1 MLTIRL
7 KVTGYDKGRNVCQAV
22 LQNGDNVE
30 FDPYVSCAIP
40 LTDEEYVDGDGA
52 GIIGCEYLLTEFT
65 VYEHVIVPHQNGLI
79 MIKHK

>member
-7 KVTGYDKGRNVCQAV
+7 KVTGYDKERNVCQAV

-40 LTDEEYVDGDGA
+40 LTDEEYADGGGA
-52 GIIGCEYLLTEFT
+52 GIVGCEYLLTAFT
-65 VYEHVIVPHQNGLI
+65 VYKHVIVPHEDGLI